1 MSKLNISPRQK
12 FILEMLYKQDRWVKG
27 PEIAIEAGVSA
38 RTIRNDIQQLNAEI
52 GIDPPLIISSKRDG
66 YIISDRKKALELLKQ
81 IETLQNTLPIYPD
94 ERANFILKRLLF
106 EKAAINI
113 YDLADE
119 LGVSDCTIEND
130 LVKVRKI
137 VEEFSCNLN
146 LKRNSDNIFLEGSEE
161 SKRNLLSQLL
171 FKEAGNNFLNISRYD
186 SYFEDFNMS
195 AIQDIVLS
203 AIRKND
209 LVINEIGL
217 LNLIIHIA
225 IALRRIKNNYFIED
239 SPYLE
244 SFLNTNEYKLAK
256 DIAQGLSERFGIN
269 FPKEEILYIGYM
281 ILGKRILKSKSSS
294 FHYLE
299 NVIET
304 KYIDITQKLIKSVYD
319 NFGIN
324 FSEDED
330 LLVGLAMHIK
340 AMDSRIKNSIIL
352 RNPILEEL
360 KHRYPFIFELA
371 VFLSNEFY
379 KLTNIQMNENE
390 IGFFA
395 LHLGAAFERLNQKTA
410 SKKKVILICTEN
422 LRDILSSKINSEFGS
437 KLEIIDVLSIVEYNM
452 AKDMKP
458 DFIISTADLQNHFDV
473 PVIFISP
480 FLDKKDIQEIN
491 KQLSFF
497 EIVMNVRAVVSRIDH
512 AIVEE
517 LFFPDL
523 DIDDSFEIIK
533 FMANNLYEKGY
544 VPPTYFDSVIE
555 RESLSPTSFG
565 NMVALPHALV
575 MNAYKTAISV
585 AILKKPIDWGDYKV
599 QIVFMFAINESD
611 VKSLQSLYKYLMQI
625 LDDPYA
631 VSRLI
636 KAKKFDEFKGII
648 LDYYG
653 TQ

>member
-12 FILEMLYKQDRWVKG
+12 FILEILCRQNCWVKG
-27 PEIAIEAGVSA
+27 QEIAVELGVSV
-38 RTIRNDIQQLNAEI
+38 RTIRNDIQQLNTEI
-52 GIDPPLIISSKRDG
+52 GVDPPLILSSKRDG
-66 YIISDRKKALELLKQ
+66 YIISNREKALELLKQ
-81 IETLQNTLPIYPD
+81 AEASQDTLPIYPD

-106 EKAAINI
+106 EKTEINI

-119 LGVSDCTIEND
+119 LMVSDCTIESD
-130 LVKVRKI
+130 LVKVKKI
-137 VEEFSCNLN
+137 IEETPCDLS
-146 LKRNSDNIFLEGSEE
+146 LKRNSDNIFLEGTEE

-171 FKEAGNNFLNISRYD
+171 FEEAGNNFLNISKYD

-195 AIQDIVLS
+195 VIQDIVLS
-203 AIRKND
+203 AIKKND

-217 LNLIIHIA
+217 LNLVIHIA
-225 IALRRIKNNYFIED
+225 IALRRIKNNYIIED
-239 SPYLE
+239 SPCLE

-256 DIAQGLSERFGIN
+256 DIAQGLSEKFGIN
-269 FPKEEILYIGYM
+269 FPQQEILYIGYM
-281 ILGKRILKSKSSS
+281 ILGKRILKSKYSS

-304 KYIDITQKLIKSVYD
+304 KYIDITQKLITSIYN

-340 AMDSRIKNSIIL
+340 AMDSRIKNSITL
-352 RNPILEEL
+352 RNPILDEL

-371 VFLSNEFY
+371 VYLSNEFY

-395 LHLGAAFERLNQKTA
+395 PHLGAAFERLNQKTA
-410 SKKKVILICTEN
+410 LKKKVVLICTEN
-422 LRDILSSKINSEFGS
+422 LKDILSFKIKTEFGN
-437 KLEIIDVLSIVEYNM
+437 KLELIDVLSIIEYDKAKNM
-452 AKDMKP
+452 EL
-458 DFIISTADLQNHFDV
+458 DFIISTADLQSHFDM

-480 FLDKKDIQEIN
+480 FLDNKDIQEIN
-491 KQLSFF
+491 KQLNFF
-497 EIVMNVRAVVSRIDH
+497 EIAMNVRAVVSRIDC

-517 LFFPDL
+517 LFFSDL
-523 DIDDSFEIIK
+523 DIDDSFNVIK
-533 FMANNLYEKGY
+533 FMANNLYEKSY
-544 VPPTYFDSVIE
+544 VPPTYLDSVIE
-555 RESLSPTSFG
+555 RESLSSTSFG

-575 MNAYKTAISV
+575 MNAYRTAISV
-585 AILKKPIDWGDYKV
+585 AILKKPIEWGDYKV
-599 QIVFMFAINESD
+599 QLVFMFAINESD
-611 VKSLQSLYKYLMQI
+611 VKNLQSLYKYLMQI

-648 LDYYG
+648 LDYY
-653 TQ
+653 TVT